1 MSYRKWGQVELDF
14 IKDNFNVISD
24 DEIAVR
30 LSQITNSAIT
40 TPMVRRQRRKLGIQK
55 PRGRQPKNK
64 SSTVVQSFISSNDNN

>member
-1 MSYRKWGQVELDF
+1 MSYRKWGQIELDF
-14 IKDNFNVISD
+14 IRDNFNVISD

-64 SSTVVQSFISSNDNN
+64 NSIAPQSFASSNENT

>member
-14 IKDNFNVISD
+14 IRDNFNVISD

-30 LSQITNSAIT
+30 LSQITNSSIT

-64 SSTVVQSFISSNDNN
+64 TMNSSQSFASSNDNT

>member
-14 IKDNFNVISD
+14 IRDNFNVISD

-30 LSQITNSAIT
+30 LSQITNSSIT

-64 SSTVVQSFISSNDNN
+64 VSTPSSFVSSNDN

>member
-14 IKDNFNVISD
+14 IRDNFNVISD
-24 DEIAVR
+24 DEIAIR
-30 LSQITNSAIT
+30 LSQITNSSIT

-64 SSTVVQSFISSNDNN
+64 NASMPASFASSNDNG